1 MQDKKAFCGILACAN
16 VLICALFC
24 AIKGFGVALLIS
36 FEFAFFATLFI
47 IILSFLSYKKSVFK
61 KVSAKG
67 QTANTTKAMN
77 AGRVAEQK
85 FTQSTSKKR
94 IFAPQNDKSPK
105 NAEFFTQI
113 QPQSLI
119 FCEKPLKTLPKILKF
134 KATNDEFKPSFK
146 GALKNFGVFFSLAK
160 LCAYAFLA
168 LGFLTLQRQNLLDIV
183 GFLGGVSS
191 VLVSVLAFAGL
202 CVHKQR

>member
-1 MQDKKAFCGILACAN
+1 MQGKKAFCGILVCAN
-16 VLICALFC
+16 VLICALLC
-24 AIKGFGVALLIS
+24 AIKGFGAPLLAS

-47 IILSFLSYKKSVFK
+47 IVLSFLSYKKSVFK
-61 KVSAKG
+61 KVSAEG
-67 QTANTTKAMN
+67 QTANSAKAMN
-77 AGRVAEQK
+77 AGRVAEQN
-85 FTQSTSKKR
+85 FMQAVSKGQ
-94 IFAPQNDKSPK
+94 IFASQNDKSLK

-119 FCEKPLKTLPKILKF
+119 FCQKPLKTLPKILKF
-134 KATNDEFKPSFK
+134 KTTNDEFKPSFK

-168 LGFLTLQRQNLLDIV
+168 LGFLALQRQNLLDIV

-202 CVHKQR
+202 CVYKQR

>member
-1 MQDKKAFCGILACAN
+1 MQGKKAFCGILVCAN
-16 VLICALFC
+16 ALICALLC
-24 AIKGFGVALLIS
+24 AIKGFGAPLLAS

-47 IILSFLSYKKSVFK
+47 IVLSFLSYKKSIFK
-61 KVSAKG
+61 KVSAEG
-67 QTANTTKAMN
+67 QTANTAKAMN
-77 AGRVAEQK
+77 KKRN
-85 FTQSTSKKR
+85 FTQAVSKEQ
-94 IFAPQNDKSPK
+94 IFTPQNDKSPE
-105 NAEFFTQI
+105 NPEFFTQI

-119 FCEKPLKTLPKILKF
+119 FCQKPLQTLPKILKF

-168 LGFLTLQRQNLLDIV
+168 LGFLALQRQNLLDIV

-202 CVHKQR
+202 CVYKQR

>member
-47 IILSFLSYKKSVFK
+47 IILSFLSYKKNVFK
-61 KVSAKG
+61 KVSTVG
-67 QTANTTKAMN
+67 QMADTTKAMN
-77 AGRVAEQK
+77 VEQK
-85 FTQSTSKKR
+85 FTQAVSKGQ
-94 IFAPQNDKSPK
+94 IFVPQNDKSPK
-105 NAEFFTQI
+105 NAEFITQI
-113 QPQSLI
+113 QPQRLI
-119 FCEKPLKTLPKILKF
+119 FCQKPLQVLPKILKF
-134 KATNDEFKPSFK
+134 KATNDEFKASFK

>member
-1 MQDKKAFCGILACAN
+1 MQGKKAFCGILVCAN
-16 VLICALFC
+16 VLICALLC
-24 AIKGFGVALLIS
+24 AIKGFGAPLLAS

-47 IILSFLSYKKSVFK
+47 IVLSFLSYKKSVFK
-61 KVSAKG
+61 KVSAEG
-67 QTANTTKAMN
+67 QTANTAKAIN
-77 AGRVAEQK
+77 ETRN
-85 FTQSTSKKR
+85 FTQAVSKGQ
-94 IFAPQNDKSPK
+94 IFASQNDKSLK
-105 NAEFFTQI
+105 NPEFFTQI

-119 FCEKPLKTLPKILKF
+119 FCQKPLKTLPKILKF

-168 LGFLTLQRQNLLDIV
+168 LGFLALQRQNLLDIV

-191 VLVSVLAFAGL
+191 VLASVLAFAGL
-202 CVHKQR
+202 CVYKQR